1 MLKLVTIV
9 KPSGNAMRQ
18 ALQGKGFIW
27 LFHAVQNAL
36 KFRSTEN
43 PRDTKNRKVYLQE
56 STCKF
61 LYQNSIAHHRFFK
74 LVIKQC
80 LLLLNKKK

>member
-18 ALQGKGFIW
+18 TLQRKGFIW
-27 LFHAVQNAL
+27 LFHAVQNPL
-36 KFRSTEN
+36 IFRSTEN
-43 PRDTKNRKVYLQE
+43 PRDTKNRNVYLRE

-61 LYQNSIAHHRFFK
+61 LYQNSIVHHRFF
-74 LVIKQC
+74 LTAY
-80 LLLLNKKK
+80 

>member
-18 ALQGKGFIW
+18 TQGK
-27 LFHAVQNAL
+27 AVQNPL
-36 KFRSTEN
+36 TFRSTEN
-43 PRDTKNRKVYLQE
+43 PRETKNRKVYLQE

-61 LYQNSIAHHRFFK
+61 LYQNSIVHHRFF
-74 LVIKQC
+74 
-80 LLLLNKKK
+80 